1 MSNRD
6 HEIRDMLD
14 RAWRQEEQKQ
24 RGFLTLSENDM
35 RLLEDYYAAGLP
47 YGNTPEGFNQWL
59 EELDSV

>member
-6 HEIRDMLD
+6 REIRDMLD

-35 RLLEDYYAAGLP
+35 RLLEDYYAAGRP

-59 EELDSV
+59 EELDSL